1 MAHMFNVD
9 YESVVE
15 LFAMI
20 SHMSGKQSTGLDL
33 HVFFFTGYQHS
44 YVIVLNDKTK
54 SLFIIPII
62 RPIVYMML
70 HSTVRLPQVLSPAP
84 NTSTEKMLVFTLGL

>member
-1 MAHMFNVD
+1 MAHMFSVD

-33 HVFFFTGYQHS
+33 HVFFFLL
-44 YVIVLNDKTK
+44 VI
-54 SLFIIPII
+54 SIH
-62 RPIVYMML
+62 ML
-70 HSTVRLPQVLSPAP
+70 LY
-84 NTSTEKMLVFTLGL
+84 